1 VKEQLLKKFA
11 EEAFSANAFEADE
24 VLNDFLTRDV
34 LEWGDQLITADAA
47 ATAAVAQA
55 TAHCSLGEHGKARD
69 VLVQALPI
77 LEQVHGHDHANV
89 PFTLGDSRKVVAD
102 LLNALGAAYCHV
114 GDYAKALDIL
124 ERALP
129 IYEHEYGRGSKEVAV
144 VVNTL
149 GTAHG
154 RLEEFAKAKDCFK
167 RSLAIEEK
175 VYGRESTE
183 VVSTLTNLAN
193 AYGKLGKRTK
203 KRGILD
209 RVLLIKNCKKLEE
222 RRDMLERELTTYF
235 SLSARDQDPLERNGK
250 LNDLLDMWKDLAIA
264 YGQLGNQAKLQDV
277 MKRSSAIKELGDSA
291 VGTQDLAIAD
301 QSDLFLATSVGS
313 FGFGNLS
320 VEDNWNDQSHR
331 CWKSRSRDRP
341 SHIGKRR
348 SDPSSMDRFCMDR
361 DLANLDPFVGGA
373 VKWAVPID
381 VPGKWAVPIDVPGK
395 RRDPAY
401 LHELLV
407 SESL

>member
-1 VKEQLLKKFA
+1 M
-11 EEAFSANAFEADE
+11 
-24 VLNDFLTRDV
+24 
-34 LEWGDQLITADAA
+34 
-47 ATAAVAQA
+47 
-55 TAHCSLGEHGKARD
+55 
-69 VLVQALPI
+69 
-77 LEQVHGHDHANV
+77 
-89 PFTLGDSRKVVAD
+89 
-102 LLNALGAAYCHV
+102 
-114 GDYAKALDIL
+114 L
-124 ERALP
+124 ERALA
-129 IYEHEYGRGSKEVAV
+129 INKRAYGRDHA
-144 VVNTL
+144 
-149 GTAHG
+149 
-154 RLEEFAKAKDCFK
+154 
-167 RSLAIEEK
+167 
-175 VYGRESTE
+175 E
-183 VVSTLTNLAN
+183 VVGT
-193 AYGKLGKRTK
+193 
-203 KRGILD
+203 
-209 RVLLIKNCKKLEE
+209 
-222 RRDMLERELTTYF
+222 
-235 SLSARDQDPLERNGK
+235 
-250 LNDLLDMWKDLAIA
+250 LNDLGIVLNDLAIA

-277 MKRSSAIKELGDSA
+277 MKRSFAIKERGGTA
-291 VGTQDLAIAD
+291 FGTQDLAITD